1 MNINVRGK
9 HIDVTPPLRD
19 YVEKRVGKITKYFNN
34 IGPGEPSVVLTVAKG
49 KGDNTVMHIVEVTVP
64 VNGMIFR
71 AQESTQDMYSSIDLV
86 TDKIEKQ
93 IEKHKTRIMKKMR
106 VGNAFKAEFAPPAE
120 AVIPADFDVIRT
132 KRFAIRPMSVEE
144 AIMQMNLLNHDFFL
158 FFNADENVMSV
169 VYRRHAGNYGLLVP
183 NMK

>member
-1 MNINVRGK
+1 MTINVRGK
-9 HIDVTPPLRD
+9 HIEVTPALRD
-19 YVEKRVGKITKYFNN
+19 YVEKRVGKVTKYFTAV
-34 IGPGEPSVVLTVAKG
+34 GDPAVVLTVEKG
-49 KGDNTVMHIVEVTVP
+49 KGDAKIMHIAEVTVP
-64 VNGMIFR
+64 VNGMFFR

-93 IEKHKTRIMKKMR
+93 IEKHKTRIQR
-106 VGNAFKAEFAPPAE
+106 RLRGASAFKAEYAPAAE
-120 AVIPADFDVIRT
+120 AALPDDFDVIRT
-132 KRFAIRPMSVEE
+132 KRFAIRPMSVDE

-169 VYRRHAGNYGLLVP
+169 VYRRHDGNYGLLVP